1 MFILFIAFDEGER
14 IVFPGDLKC
23 PAVIDRGRCH
33 MISGFERHL
42 GVAACLAGWL
52 AAWHKWPRSHVRLF
66 WPPGTGNGELRVKST
81 NQRSCS
87 HS

>member
-33 MISGFERHL
+33 MISGFGRHL
-42 GVAACLAGWL
+42 GVAA
-52 AAWHKWPRSHVRLF
+52 WHKWSRSHVRLF
-66 WPPGTGNGELRVKST
+66 WPPGTGNGALRVKST
-81 NQRSCS
+81 IQRSCF

>member
-33 MISGFERHL
+33 MISGFGRHL
-42 GVAACLAGWL
+42 GVAGCLPGWL
-52 AAWHKWPRSHVRLF
+52 AGCVAKMTSISCETF
-66 WPPGTGNGELRVKST
+66 SAAGNW
-81 NQRSCS
+81 
-87 HS
+87 